1 MNLKCSLLGKPRNE
15 GEEVNYLGDE
25 GAGRTWTPLMV
36 TV

>member
-1 MNLKCSLLGKPRNE
+1 MNVKCSLLGKPRND
-15 GEEVNYLGDE
+15 GEVNYLGEE